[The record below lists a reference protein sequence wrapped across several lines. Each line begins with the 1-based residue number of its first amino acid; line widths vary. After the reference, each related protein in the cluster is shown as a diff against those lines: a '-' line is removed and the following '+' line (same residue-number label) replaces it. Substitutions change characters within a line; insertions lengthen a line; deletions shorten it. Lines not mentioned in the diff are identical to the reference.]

1 MGDAAPGGGTVLPWR
16 RACRK
21 PASAATRRMAKRKR
35 KITEMTE
42 KKNKKLKKASAKE
55 MPPAATPGTG
65 EAHAEGGAAWGA
77 GQDTAL
83 ELPEL
88 TPEEKRVL
96 ERKLKK
102 ERRKEERKQLRKAAV
117 PSVPAKPSGAQLALD
132 YLRGLGAGLPGTPFL
147 QELQTC
153 PRRLRHVNSPTGK
166 GPDLRPSAPA
176 LADDSHAAGDQPGLA
191 ALGLFLRASSNDH
204 GPISAAHSFRAQ
216 AECHICG
223 CGSPGRGAL
232 KAHRFVG
239 APRLTRER
247 LVSGASW
254 CPCRLAR
261 VWRQALGG
269 EASSQRQAPEPPPR
283 LLVCRPPAGEGPP
296 PTWCTDPSV
305 SSRRR
310 LTCPVLASQL
320 GQKHENWKFQKTRQ
334 TWLLLHMYDNDQ
346 VPDELFSTLLA
357 YLEGLRGR
365 ARELTVQKAEALMQ
379 KSDEA
384 TGADTLP
391 LGTIQRV
398 RQVLQLLS

>member
-132 YLRGLGAGLPGTPFL
+132 YLRGGTCGEVKSRVPAASPR
-147 QELQTC
+147 
-153 PRRLRHVNSPTGK
+153 PRRPQRFSSSGSGV
-166 GPDLRPSAPA
+166 RP
-176 LADDSHAAGDQPGLA
+176 AA
-191 ALGLFLRASSNDH
+191 
-204 GPISAAHSFRAQ
+204 SAASAKTVF
-216 AECHICG
+216 
-223 CGSPGRGAL
+223 PGE
-232 KAHRFVG
+232 
-239 APRLTRER
+239 T
-247 LVSGASW
+247 
-254 CPCRLAR
+254 
-261 VWRQALGG
+261 
-269 EASSQRQAPEPPPR
+269 
-283 LLVCRPPAGEGPP
+283 
-296 PTWCTDPSV
+296 
-305 SSRRR
+305 
-310 LTCPVLASQL
+310 QL
-320 GQKHENWKFQKTRQ
+320 GHTHLWAQKHENWKFQKTRQ

-384 TGADTLP
+384 RGADTLP